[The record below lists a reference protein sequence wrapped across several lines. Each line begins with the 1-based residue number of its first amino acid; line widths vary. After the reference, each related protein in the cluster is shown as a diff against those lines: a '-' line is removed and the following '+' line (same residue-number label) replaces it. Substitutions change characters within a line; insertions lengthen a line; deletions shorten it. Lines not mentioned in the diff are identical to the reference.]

1 MVKGDAYWRRE
12 AQKSA
17 LKDAEAEDR
26 VADSMEVRKAIMQ
39 RFDSGEITL
48 DEAKAELAEIKRNA
62 KRQGK
67 VTRSQAYR
75 GY

>member
-1 MVKGDAYWRRE
+1 MAKGDAFWRRE
-12 AQKSA
+12 EQKSA
-17 LKDAEAEDR
+17 LKDAEAEGR

-48 DEAKAELAEIKRNA
+48 DEAQAELAEIKRNA

-67 VTRSQAYR
+67 ITRAQAYR